1 MGLMEFKHLFSTIHP
16 MKSII
21 VPILTLITFFGCAP
35 KPVALLQEYPNTLMT
50 PSNGEELDGYKEE
63 DYDELLENFRNNC
76 RSSRTKKLYAST
88 CKLAE
93 GNISNAAVFFKEHFS
108 LYEIE
113 PTAEKPIL
121 TGYYEPLLYG
131 SLQQSERFKYPLYY
145 RPEDMLQIELSALF
159 PELKNKRVR
168 GRLVG
173 KKVIPYLSREEINRH
188 DLNAS
193 VICYVDNKIDRFFL
207 EVQGSGRVKLDCGN
221 DIFVGY
227 ADQNG
232 HPYRSIG
239 KELINRGILRKEE
252 VSLQSIKRYLLEH
265 PDDADSVLYA
275 NPSTVF
281 FSKRNTPATGAMGLV
296 LTPERSVAIDRR
308 YIPLGALL
316 FVQSDSEAYRVSRFV
331 FAQDTG
337 GAIRGAVRADMFM
350 GYGERAERI
359 AGALNA
365 PLKMWMALPK
375 ELSDEH

>member
-1 MGLMEFKHLFSTIHP
+1 MEFKHLFSTIRP
-16 MKSII
+16 MKSLLL
-21 VPILTLITFFGCAP
+21 PISLLITFFGCAP
-35 KPVALLQEYPNTLMT
+35 KPVALLPEYPNTLMV
-50 PSNGEELDGYKEE
+50 PANLKELHGYLEE
-63 DYDELLENFRNNC
+63 DYDELLEHFRRNC
-76 RSSRTKKLYAST
+76 HSSRTQALYPLT
-88 CKLAE
+88 CE
-93 GNISNAAVFFKEHFS
+93 RVEDNIRDAAAFFKEFFT
-108 LYEIE
+108 LYGIV

-121 TGYYEPLLYG
+121 TGYYEPLLHG
-131 SLQQSERFKYPLYY
+131 SLKQSERFQYPLYS
-145 RPEDMLQIELSALF
+145 RPKDLLSVELAALF

-173 KKVIPYLSREEINRH
+173 NTVVPYLSREEMNRH

-193 VICYVDNKIDRFFL
+193 VICYVDSKIDRFFL
-207 EVQGSGRVKLDCGN
+207 EVQGSGRVKLDDGD

-239 KELINRGILRKEE
+239 KELIDRGILEKEE
-252 VSLQSIKRYLLEH
+252 VSLQSIKQYLLTH
-265 PDDADSVLYA
+265 PDDANRVLYA

-281 FSKRNTPATGAMGLV
+281 FSKRNRAATGAMGLV

-316 FVQSDSEAYRVSRFV
+316 FVQSDSKAYRVSRFV

-365 PLKMWMALPK
+365 PLQMWIALPK
-375 ELSDEH
+375 ERSHKH